1 MKKVGIA
8 LLGLGTVGGGTYKI
22 LEKNHEAFKKYEG
35 LDIEVLHVLE
45 RNMKRVEEL
54 GVNPDIVST
63 DIDNVVN
70 NKDILIVCEFFGGIE
85 PARTFLIK
93 ALEAGKSIV
102 TANKELFSK
111 HWHEL
116 EAAAK
121 RGKAGLYFEA
131 SCVGGVPI
139 IRTITE
145 GMQANTILSIKGI
158 INGTTNYILS
168 AMSENGTSYE
178 DALKSAQ
185 ELGYAEFDPTAD
197 VEGFDA
203 SYKLSILSTL
213 SYHKKVPVQRV
224 YREGITKISVDDINT
239 GKKLGYTLKLLAI
252 SKNNNG
258 KIEARVHP
266 AFIKS
271 SHPLA
276 AVSGSFN
283 AVYLVGDSVGD
294 IMLYGR
300 GAGDLPTGSAIVSD
314 IIYAA
319 HQRKPRYLPFK
330 NDGSSRDSDFITDFK
345 SKYYVR
351 ICATDREGILGRIS
365 TVFGKNKIGIEKVF
379 QNEENVN
386 SKTDIIF
393 VTHLS
398 HEKIIEKALKE
409 ITALDGVKNVAA
421 LIRVEE

>member
-70 NKDILIVCEFFGGIE
+70 NKDISIVCEFFGGIE

-224 YREGITKISVDDINT
+224 YREGITQISVDDINT
-239 GKKLGYTLKLLAI
+239 GKKLGYTLKLLATA
-252 SKNNNG
+252 KTTT
-258 KIEARVHP
+258 E
-266 AFIKS
+266 KS
-271 SHPLA
+271 RRACILRSLKA
-276 AVSGSFN
+276 AIRLRRCRAVSTPYTLS
-283 AVYLVGDSVGD
+283 AT
-294 IMLYGR
+294 
-300 GAGDLPTGSAIVSD
+300 ASAILCFTAGARAICPPAAQSSAILFMRRISANHAIYRSKTTVQVAIRTLSPILRASITSVYAPPTAKEFWAEFQPFSAKTKSVSKRFFRTKKTS
-314 IIYAA
+314 I
-319 HQRKPRYLPFK
+319 QRRTLS
-330 NDGSSRDSDFITDFK
+330 SSRT
-345 SKYYVR
+345 
-351 ICATDREGILGRIS
+351 
-365 TVFGKNKIGIEKVF
+365 
-379 QNEENVN
+379 
-386 SKTDIIF
+386 
-393 VTHLS
+393 
-398 HEKIIEKALKE
+398 
-409 ITALDGVKNVAA
+409 
-421 LIRVEE
+421 